1 MAGSIFMAL
10 SVLLRLG
17 SSSPSIANPLLR
29 ISSLAGAKEDILKSG
44 FAMLGLE
51 NPNLNNTLS
60 AMKIEPAIIANLTS
74 SFADPSKLLEAF
86 TQPEKLTALLQEHT
100 GMDEATI
107 TGFVDTVKS
116 TFKSDSGEPGSA
128 VTSQPASLV
137 YWLAMALVMARGG
150 GVTLG

>member
-1 MAGSIFMAL
+1 
-10 SVLLRLG
+10 
-17 SSSPSIANPLLR
+17 
-29 ISSLAGAKEDILKSG
+29 
-44 FAMLGLE
+44 
-51 NPNLNNTLS
+51 
-60 AMKIEPAIIANLTS
+60 MKIEPAIIANLTS

-86 TQPEKLTALLQEHT
+86 TQPEKLTTLLHEHT

-137 YWLAMALVMARGG
+137 YWLAMSLVMARGG